1 MKSFK
6 DRYDLKGKI
15 ALITGGAGLLGV
27 KHAEA
32 IAEIGGIPVL
42 IDVDEKKA
50 KSKVQIINDSY
61 NIKAFWYKCDITM
74 HQDVYKVFNKVID
87 KFGGIDILINN
98 AAIDSKVED
107 KDTEKNTSRFENFD
121 LNNWQN
127 EFNVGITGTFICTY
141 VFGSFMAKQG
151 HGIII
156 NIGSDLSFIAPNQNI
171 YINNNLSKSNQPVKP
186 FSYSVI
192 KHSILGLSKYFSA
205 QLAPYG
211 VRVNMLAPAGV
222 WNNELTNEFVS
233 KLKEQVPMN
242 RMASEDDYKGS
253 IQFLCSDASSYMTGG
268 NLLVDGG
275 RTTGSV

>member
-6 DRYDLKGKI
+6 DRYDITGRV

-32 IAEIGGIPVL
+32 IAEIGGIAVL
-42 IDVDEKKA
+42 LDVDEKKA
-50 KSKVQIINDSY
+50 ETEAAAIKDYYKINTS
-61 NIKAFWYKCDITM
+61 WYKCDITTYS
-74 HQDVYKVFNKVID
+74 DVYKAFKQVLAEL
-87 KFGGIDILINN
+87 GRIDILINN

-121 LNNWQN
+121 VNNWKN

-141 VFGSFMAKQG
+141 VFGSLMAEQG

-156 NIGSDLSFIAPNQNI
+156 NIGSDLSFIAPNQKI
-171 YINNNLSKSNQPVKP
+171 YINKNIKREDQPVKP

-205 QLAPYG
+205 QFAPYG
-211 VRVNMLAPAGV
+211 VRVNLLAPAGV

-242 RMASEDDYKGS
+242 RMANEDDYKGS

-275 RTTGSV
+275 RTIGSV

>member
-1 MKSFK
+1 MKKLFDIK
-6 DRYDLKGKI
+6 NRVAI
-15 ALITGGAGLLGV
+15 ITGGAGLLGR

-42 IDVDEKKA
+42 LDIDKGKA
-50 KSKVQIINDSY
+50 KIQAKSIIDSY
-61 NIKAFWYKCDITM
+61 GVPARYYKCDITLYKE
-74 HQDVYKVFNKVID
+74 VYKIFDQVLKD
-87 KFGGIDILINN
+87 LGRIDILINN

-121 LNNWQN
+121 VNNWLN
-127 EFNVGITGTFICTY
+127 EFNVGIKGTFICTY
-141 VFGSFMAKQG
+141 VFGSLMAEQG

-156 NIGSDLSFIAPNQNI
+156 NIGSDLSFIAPNQKI
-171 YINNNLSKSNQPVKP
+171 YINKNLKKEDQPVKP

-205 QLAPYG
+205 QFAPYG
-211 VRVNMLAPAGV
+211 VRVNLLAPAGV

-242 RMASEDDYKGS
+242 RMANVDDYKGC
-253 IQFLCSDASSYMTGG
+253 IQFLSSDASSYMTGG

-275 RTTGSV
+275 RTIGSV

>member
-1 MKSFK
+1 MKKLFDIK
-6 DRYDLKGKI
+6 NRVAI
-15 ALITGGAGLLGV
+15 ITGGAGLLGR

-42 IDVDEKKA
+42 LDIDKGKA
-50 KSKVQIINDSY
+50 KIQAKSIIDSY
-61 NIKAFWYKCDITM
+61 GVPARYYKCDITLYKE
-74 HQDVYKVFNKVID
+74 VYKIFDQVLKD
-87 KFGGIDILINN
+87 LGRIDILINN

-121 LNNWQN
+121 VNNWLN
-127 EFNVGITGTFICTY
+127 EFNVGIKGAFICTY
-141 VFGSFMAKQG
+141 VFGSLMAEQG

-156 NIGSDLSFIAPNQNI
+156 NIGSDLSFIAPNQKI
-171 YINNNLSKSNQPVKP
+171 YINKNLKKEDQPVKP

-205 QLAPYG
+205 QFAPYG
-211 VRVNMLAPAGV
+211 VRVNLLAPAGV

-242 RMASEDDYKGS
+242 RMANVDDYKGC
-253 IQFLCSDASSYMTGG
+253 IQFLSSDASSYMTGG

-275 RTTGSV
+275 RTIGSV

>member
-6 DRYDLKGKI
+6 DRYDITGRV

-32 IAEIGGIPVL
+32 IAEIGGLAVL
-42 IDVDEKKA
+42 LDVDEKKA
-50 KSKVQIINDSY
+50 ETEAAAIKDYYKINTS
-61 NIKAFWYKCDITM
+61 WYKCDISTYS
-74 HQDVYKVFNKVID
+74 DVYKVLKQVLAEL
-87 KFGGIDILINN
+87 GRIDILINN

-107 KDTEKNTSRFENFD
+107 KDTENNTSRFENFD

-127 EFNVGITGTFICTY
+127 EFNVGVTGLFICSCI
-141 VFGSFMAKQG
+141 FGSYMVKQKYG
-151 HGIII
+151 VII

-171 YINNNLSKSNQPVKP
+171 YASNKLRESDQPVKP

-205 QLAPYG
+205 KFAPSG
-211 VRVNMLAPAGV
+211 VRVNLLAPGGV
-222 WNNELTNEFVS
+222 WNNKLTDEFVNELTDHIP
-233 KLKEQVPMN
+233 LG
-242 RMASEDDYKGS
+242 RMAQQDDYKGS
-253 IQFLCSDASSYMTGG
+253 IQFLSSDASLYMTGT